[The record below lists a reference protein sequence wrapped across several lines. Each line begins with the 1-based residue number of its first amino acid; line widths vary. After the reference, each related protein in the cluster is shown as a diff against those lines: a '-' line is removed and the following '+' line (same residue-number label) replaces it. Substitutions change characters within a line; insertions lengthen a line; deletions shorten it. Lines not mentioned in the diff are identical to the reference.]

1 MAGIARKRLKSA
13 HDWHVYHVYH
23 DADFK
28 RAIDVLTELEKRPG
42 STPEQIE
49 GHKRSL
55 AKSYL
60 ISVADINLFMLPL
73 YLENQTKTTSMGFDP
88 DTKQFS
94 IKFEPT
100 TTKAELLE
108 EWQHFE
114 NLRDTLFPAA
124 VTTTKRK
131 PPENPSLL
139 YAVFKCRQ
147 RRMTFPAVFKLYS
160 TGKLPGYKGSNGQYA
175 DADSLERYYN
185 RYKKKF

>member
-1 MAGIARKRLKSA
+1 MASKTQKLKSV
-13 HDWHVYHVYH
+13 HDWHVYNVYH

-28 RAIDVLTELEKRPG
+28 RAIRVLAELEKRP
-42 STPEQIE
+42 SITPQQIE

-73 YLENQTKTTSMGFDP
+73 YLENQTKTTSMNFDLEA
-88 DTKQFS
+88 KQFS
-94 IKFEPT
+94 ITFEPT
-100 TTKAELLE
+100 TTRAELLE
-108 EWQHFE
+108 EWQRFE
-114 NLRDTLFPAA
+114 NLRARLFPAA

-147 RRMTFPAVFKLYS
+147 RHMTFPAIFKHYS
-160 TGKLPGYKGSNGQYA
+160 ERKLPGYDKAPGQFS
-175 DADSLERYYN
+175 DADSLERYFN
-185 RYKKKF
+185 KYKNQF